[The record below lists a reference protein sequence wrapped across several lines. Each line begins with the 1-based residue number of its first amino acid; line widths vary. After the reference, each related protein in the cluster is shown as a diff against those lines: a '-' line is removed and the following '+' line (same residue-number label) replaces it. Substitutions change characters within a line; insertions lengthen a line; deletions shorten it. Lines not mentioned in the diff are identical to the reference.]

1 MKNIITGIV
10 AACLMVAMATAAL
23 AGPKP
28 PRGLSPEAAQELQAK
43 EVDKYLGQFTP
54 VSSTDVGDGWTKHQ
68 FDLEEGAG
76 PVCIAGTSYSAFTRA
91 GNPAKLLIFQQG
103 GGACWQD
110 FYQCNIFAEAQEP
123 PTAPVG
129 IWDFDAKNKD
139 NPFADYS
146 VVYMPYCDGSV
157 FSGDNDV
164 VDPAWQAFI
173 EAALDLPPGFG
184 PPTRLHRG
192 LRNQS
197 AGMDL
202 AKAVFPNASR
212 ITVAGTSAGGV
223 GVAGFAPFLAR
234 LLYGNQVDLT
244 VFNDA
249 GPVVANLN
257 AVGDVAARANDWQ
270 VARFYPDSCTG
281 CDPLGQPTELIQWR
295 LDNDS
300 TVREAFYSTDGD
312 FVARFFNKVPTQ
324 SAYRALILMEHEK
337 LNANHPDRY
346 KTFIVSGDDSHTA
359 LQLPLFQTQDAN
371 GVLLS
376 DWTGHFISP
385 RKPFWTNL
393 IEEFVPVP

>member
-1 MKNIITGIV
+1 MRARILGTV
-10 AACLMVAMATAAL
+10 AACVTAILANMAL

-28 PRGLSPEAAQELQAK
+28 PRGLDPEAVNELQDK
-43 EVDKYLGQFTP
+43 GVDKYLGQFTP
-54 VSSTDVGDGWTKHQ
+54 VSSETVGDGWTKHQ
-68 FDLEEGAG
+68 FDTEGGDG
-76 PVCIAGTSYSAFTRA
+76 PVCIAGTGFSAFTRA
-91 GNPAKLLIFQQG
+91 GNPAKLLIFLQG

-110 FYQCNIFAEAQEP
+110 FYNCNILAEAQEP

-164 VDPAWQAFI
+164 YDENFP
-173 EAALDLPPGFG
+173 FG
-184 PPTRLHRG
+184 PVRFHRG

-202 AKAVFPNASR
+202 AKAMFPNASR

-223 GVAGFAPFLAR
+223 GVAGFTPFLAR

-257 AVGDVAARANDWQ
+257 AVGDVAARANDWR
-270 VARFYPDSCTG
+270 VADFYPDSCTG
-281 CDPLGQPTELIQWR
+281 CDPLGQATELIQWR

-312 FVARFFNKVPTQ
+312 EVARFFNRIPTQ
-324 SAYRALILMEHEK
+324 AAYRTLILMEHER

-359 LQLPLFQTQDAN
+359 LQTPLFQTQDAN
-371 GVLLS
+371 GILLN
-376 DWTGHFISP
+376 DWTDHFTSP
-385 RKPFWTNL
+385 RKPFWTQL
-393 IEEFVPVP
+393 IEEFVPIP